1 MLGPVDPQI
10 AGLPA
15 ASIVRARDS
24 KLIEQVFDLTRVL
37 ADVSEK
43 ALAQVKREAVEHLT
57 PRLDQAAEK
66 FSSKPAG
73 GHWTHD
79 YALTADEARQLGLPG
94 YTS

>member
-1 MLGPVDPQI
+1 VLGPIDPQI

-15 ASIVRARDS
+15 ASIVRARYS

-43 ALAQVKREAVEHLT
+43 ALTQVKRGAVEHLT

-66 FSSKPAG
+66 LASKPAG
-73 GHWTHD
+73 LN
-79 YALTADEARQLGLPG
+79 A
-94 YTS
+94 